1 MYEQADRAATAAALR
16 PKPDSE
22 VIRASVEE
30 EHDLLMKIQ
39 RAKEQAVQ
47 KKLVSPLLFFL
58 SFFLS
63 HSLALSL
70 IVRKRVGVARA

>member
-47 KKLVSPLLFFL
+47 KKLVSPLF
-58 SFFLS
+58 FFLS
-63 HSLALSL
+63 HSLAFSL

>member
-47 KKLVSPLLFFL
+47 KKLVSPLLFF
-58 SFFLS
+58 SFFLIPLLS
-63 HSLALSL
+63 RSL
-70 IVRKRVGVARA
+70 

>member
-47 KKLVSPLLFFL
+47 KKLVSPLFFFFL
-58 SFFLS
+58 SRA

>member
-70 IVRKRVGVARA
+70 IVRKRVGMARA